1 MRNFVT
7 IVALLVAMS
16 LQGQGVVSLDSCRS
30 MALHNNKEMRLAELS
45 IDKAGYQRREAH
57 AAYFPSIDLE
67 GLYTYT
73 SRKLALVEEDQLLP
87 VKTFDLASQ
96 SYQFNV
102 VKNPVTGE
110 PIMNGN
116 TPIPTQVALL
126 PKSALTYNIHNVMG
140 GALTLTQP
148 IFMGGKIKAMNAIT
162 GYAEELARVMRDNKA
177 QDIIYEVDAA
187 YWQVVSLRAKQELAQ
202 SYVELVEALDRDV
215 KDMMEQGVATRASVL
230 TVDVKLNEAQVD
242 LTRVNNGLVLA
253 RMLLAQVCGLPVN
266 TIFTL
271 ADENDE
277 DWQHRIVNNEPS
289 FADMNAVYASRNDV
303 QALTL
308 ATKIYDQKAL
318 VARSEMLPKVAAIA
332 AYHLTNP
339 NTYNGFKNRF
349 GGAFSVGVTLK
360 VPIWHWGGPT
370 AKYKAAQVEARMKQ
384 VELDDAKEKIALQV
398 SQAQFRIDEARKTL
412 AMTEANLAKAEENLR
427 VANVAFHE
435 GVSTTDDVM
444 AAQTAWLKANSER
457 VDAAIDLQLCN
468 VYLSKVT
475 GQLRY

>member
-110 PIMNGN
+110 PIMNGD

-202 SYVELVEALDRDV
+202 SYVALVEALDRDV
-215 KDMMEQGVATRASVL
+215 KEMMEQGVATRASVL

-289 FADMNAVYASRNDV
+289 LADMNAVYASRNDV

-318 VARSEMLPKVAAIA
+318 VARSEMLPKVALVA
-332 AYHLTNP
+332 ADNFSGP
-339 NTYNGFKNRF
+339 FTYDIPPLDKNINYWY
-349 GGAFSVGVTLK
+349 VGV
-360 VPIWHWGGPT
+360 
-370 AKYKAAQVEARMKQ
+370 
-384 VELDDAKEKIALQV
+384 
-398 SQAQFRIDEARKTL
+398 
-412 AMTEANLAKAEENLR
+412 
-427 VANVAFHE
+427 
-435 GVSTTDDVM
+435 GV
-444 AAQTAWLKANSER
+444 K
-457 VDAAIDLQLCN
+457 
-468 VYLSKVT
+468 
-475 GQLRY
+475 

>member
-1 MRNFVT
+1 
-7 IVALLVAMS
+7 
-16 LQGQGVVSLDSCRS
+16 
-30 MALHNNKEMRLAELS
+30 
-45 IDKAGYQRREAH
+45 
-57 AAYFPSIDLE
+57 
-67 GLYTYT
+67 
-73 SRKLALVEEDQLLP
+73 
-87 VKTFDLASQ
+87 
-96 SYQFNV
+96 
-102 VKNPVTGE
+102 
-110 PIMNGN
+110 
-116 TPIPTQVALL
+116 
-126 PKSALTYNIHNVMG
+126 
-140 GALTLTQP
+140 
-148 IFMGGKIKAMNAIT
+148 
-162 GYAEELARVMRDNKA
+162 KA

-215 KDMMEQGVATRASVL
+215 KEMMEQGVATRASVL

-289 FADMNAVYASRNDV
+289 LADMNAVYASRNDV